1 MRLQYSPSSPV
12 YSPASPMELGGDV
25 AGPSSAP
32 LVAGYGSDSD
42 DGKKQKKKKKKDKK
56 EKKAKKNKKQDD

>member
-1 MRLQYSPSSPV
+1 
-12 YSPASPMELGGDV
+12 MELGGDI
-25 AGPSSAP
+25 AGPSTAP